1 MALRCAA
8 RSAAPRGLTA
18 AGLFVPARRLASKAE
33 MAKSLEADQKALF
46 AALDG
51 IDPSNYAKVLA
62 SPELSGAREKVKGS
76 PAWTIARVAS
86 APSPSKKP
94 VTVAVAG
101 AGSAAG
107 SEALFRIAAGLM
119 LGGDQPVTLQLLG
132 ATDATVKELNDC
144 AFPLLAGVTAASSP
158 GALKGA
164 SYSILLEGDFA
175 ALGKALGG
183 GLVAV
188 SGCAN
193 AAIVAANAPTASVT
207 AITRITQA
215 SAETQLAAKTGM
227 PVESIS
233 RVSIWGE
240 DAIDLSSA
248 TLGGKWALDVVGDW
262 TPDASAPDAAVA
274 ADAIVSH
281 MKDWALGSGGKWSS
295 MGVPATGDYGLGS
308 GFFYSVPVTCVPGEY
323 KRVGGIPISPAL
335 ATSMEAQ
342 RVALSA

>member
-1 MALRCAA
+1 MIEAWIEAVACVSAGTAIWHRERYAELRGKQRTLRLAQELLRVCRLLLYIPLLPALGSCAATMALRCAA

-164 SYSILLEGDFA
+164 SYTILLEGDFA

-227 PVESIS
+227 PVRQPPLLPSLACSKERLHGARSP
-233 RVSIWGE
+233 
-240 DAIDLSSA
+240 L
-248 TLGGKWALDVVGDW
+248 LY
-262 TPDASAPDAAVA
+262 AP
-274 ADAIVSH
+274 SH
-281 MKDWALGSGGKWSS
+281 
-295 MGVPATGDYGLGS
+295 
-308 GFFYSVPVTCVPGEY
+308 
-323 KRVGGIPISPAL
+323 RNPAL
-335 ATSMEAQ
+335 HP
-342 RVALSA
+342 

>member
-1 MALRCAA
+1 MRERWHRYLAPRAICGVAGKAAHVAPCTRAASTRILCSTMALRCAA

-164 SYSILLEGDFA
+164 SYTILLEGDFA

-227 PVESIS
+227 PVRQPPPSLPPQPRLLE
-233 RVSIWGE
+233 RKTPWGP
-240 DAIDLSSA
+240 L
-248 TLGGKWALDVVGDW
+248 
-262 TPDASAPDAAVA
+262 
-274 ADAIVSH
+274 
-281 MKDWALGSGGKWSS
+281 
-295 MGVPATGDYGLGS
+295 
-308 GFFYSVPVTCVPGEY
+308 
-323 KRVGGIPISPAL
+323 SPAL
-335 ATSMEAQ
+335 RSLASQPRSPSLMC
-342 RVALSA
+342 SSS